1 MGNLQTYDEDWS
13 KEELERDKKRMRK
26 QKDGKFL
33 RFSGDKDEFVARLL
47 PPPTGKPRI
56 LETKEHFY
64 KNGDKWVHYVC
75 PEWAKLYTC
84 PDCSRARKLFHTK
97 AAADREAAKEIC
109 SRVSYRCNA
118 IDRDDEAY
126 GPKVLELRSTQYKK
140 LIAMG
145 ERHGS
150 PFNTGDGGY
159 DLLFTK
165 DKSLGPTQMY
175 DVSFDVDGGRKPLG
189 EMSWL
194 ERQHDLSEY
203 AKVLSKEELAKLTG
217 LPIPEENTDASE
229 MF

>member
-13 KEELERDKKRMRK
+13 KEELERDKKRSKK
-26 QKDGKFL
+26 QKNGKFL
-33 RFSGDKDEFVARLL
+33 RFVGDKDEFIARLL
-47 PPPTGKPRI
+47 PPPVGKPRI

-75 PEWAKLYTC
+75 PEWAGLYTC

-97 AAADREAAKEIC
+97 SEPDNKAARDISAKWC
-109 SRVSYRCNA
+109 YRSNA
-118 IDRDDEAY
+118 IDREDEAF
-126 GPKVLELRSTQYKK
+126 GPKILEMRKTQKDK
-140 LIAMG
+140 VVDLGA
-145 ERHGS
+145 RHGS
-150 PFNTGDGGY
+150 PFITGEAGY
-159 DLLFTK
+159 DLLFMK
-165 DKSLGPTQMY
+165 DKSLGGNKMY
-175 DVSFDVDGGRKPLG
+175 DVAFDVDGGRKPLG